1 MILLRLVM
9 AGVWVPVWGLV
20 CRVLVCRW
28 WVWWVAFWIGD
39 LVFVLWVADSVWV
52 GLTVCGFGGF
62 LVT

>member
-1 MILLRLVM
+1 M

-20 CRVLVCRW
+20 CRVLVRRW
-28 WVWWVAFWIGD
+28 WVWWVVFWIGD